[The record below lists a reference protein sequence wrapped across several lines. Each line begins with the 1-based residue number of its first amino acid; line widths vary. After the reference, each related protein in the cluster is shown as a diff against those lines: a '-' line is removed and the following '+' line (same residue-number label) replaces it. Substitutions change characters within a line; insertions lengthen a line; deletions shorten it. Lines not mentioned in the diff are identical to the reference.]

1 MQSVEVEQLEF
12 RHRGGDFRL
21 GPLDFHLAAG
31 SRTALVGPSGCGKS
45 TLLRLLAG
53 LEKATTGT
61 VSIGGRVVSE
71 GGTERVSPADR
82 RIGFVF
88 QDGALWPH
96 LDAIG
101 HLRFVQPGL
110 SDADALALLQRV
122 GLADRARHRPAAL
135 SGGEAQRLSLARAL
149 AHDPEIL
156 LLDEP
161 LGAVDVH
168 LRDELALLVADLAR
182 DRALTLVVVTHDRDE
197 ALAMADDLLVLR
209 QGALVE
215 RGAAADLLS
224 TPGTGFTASFLSR
237 AVCLPLTPD
246 GDRAATPFGPVE
258 LPSGAGAGTHVL
270 AVLPGDLDIVPSSG
284 AAGATEAE
292 VRHLRSDGFGR
303 RLAAVSV
310 QGQLVPVLCGPDVAI
325 GDRLALRFRI
335 PPRVLPHG

>member
-1 MQSVEVEQLEF
+1 MQSLQVDQLQF
-12 RHRGGDFRL
+12 RHPHGEFRL

-53 LEKATTGT
+53 LEKANAGT
-61 VSIGGRVVSE
+61 VSIGSRVVSDGSIE
-71 GGTERVSPADR
+71 KVSPADR
-82 RIGFVF
+82 KIGFVF

-101 HLRFVQPGL
+101 HLRFVQPSLG
-110 SDADALALLQRV
+110 DADAVALLDRV
-122 GLADRARHRPAAL
+122 GLAARARHRPAAL

-168 LRDELALLVADLAR
+168 LRDELALLVADVAR
-182 DRALTLVVVTHDRDE
+182 DRELTLVVVTHDRDE

-209 QGALVE
+209 HGSIVE
-215 RGAAADLLS
+215 RGSAADLL
-224 TPGTGFTASFLSR
+224 TMPGTGFTASFLSR
-237 AVCLPLTPD
+237 AVCLPLAPVS
-246 GDRAATPFGPVE
+246 GRAVTPFGSFDMP
-258 LPSGAGAGTHVL
+258 AGADATSHVL
-270 AVLPGDLDIVPSSG
+270 AVLPGDLEIVSDESRGESPQ
-284 AAGATEAE
+284 AE

-310 QGQLVPVLCGPDVAI
+310 EGQLVPVLCGPDVKVD
-325 GDRLALRFRI
+325 DRLTLRFRV

>member
-1 MQSVEVEQLEF
+1 VQSLNVDQLEF
-12 RHRGGDFRL
+12 RHPHGDFRL
-21 GPLDFHLAAG
+21 GPLGFELAAG

-53 LEKATTGT
+53 LEKAARGT

-71 GGTERVSPADR
+71 GPVERVSPADR
-82 RIGFVF
+82 KIGFVF

-101 HLRFVQPGL
+101 HLRFVQPRLGE
-110 SDADALALLQRV
+110 AEAVALLDRV

-168 LRDELALLVADLAR
+168 LRDELALLVADVAR
-182 DRALTLVVVTHDRDE
+182 DRELTLVVVTHDRDE
-197 ALAMADDLLVLR
+197 ALAMADEMLVLR
-209 QGALVE
+209 QGAVVE
-215 RGAAADLLS
+215 RGSAADLL
-224 TPGTGFTASFLSR
+224 TAPGTGFTASFLAR
-237 AVCLPLTPD
+237 AVCLPLAPA
-246 GDRAATPFGPVE
+246 GSRAETPFGSIDVP
-258 LPSGAGAGTHVL
+258 AGADATSHVL
-270 AVLPGDLDIVPSSG
+270 AVLPGDLEIVPRSG
-284 AAGATEAE
+284 EAGTSTAE

-310 QGQLVPVLCGPDVAI
+310 GGQLVPVLCGPDVAV
-325 GDRLALRFRI
+325 GDRLDLRFRAA
-335 PPRVLPHG
+335 PRVLPHG